1 MAPNE
6 LADISVGSKVEI
18 WWPDDEL
25 WYPAKALRVWRGES
39 GCEVPQALL
48 HFDNERSNKHDC
60 WMSILDHSIRSV
72 TTEANRADRDFGG
85 MLGRLRDDT
94 FVAEEIVDERG
105 EGKHVEFRVR
115 WRHWSADDD
124 TWEPRANIIDKSLIK
139 AWHAK
144 RKAAREAKERAQ
156 REAEEAARA
165 AEEAA
170 KAQRAAWAGDALA
183 HVREK
188 LLAKVRGARRSAPKG
203 KIIVLERF
211 AEWEM
216 KALHELCTRLVPA
229 GHDAS
234 EHVTELKQTVGAKG
248 ASTTVA
254 YEFCVRSHFLA
265 GALVDCESLD
275 PERSQHVIYRT
286 TGHGVAVA
294 LLPSLTFTRRGP
306 RAAPHRARL
315 VAKARWATLTARPDQ
330 RPVWTFPDDVPESHH
345 AQHIGPIARRVD
357 DIAQRS
363 PGLVQDEMA
372 AEAAEAM
379 Q

>member
-1 MAPNE
+1 MALHE
-6 LADISVGSKVEI
+6 LRDIAVGDKVEV
-18 WWPDDEL
+18 WWDKDEL
-25 WYPAKALRVWRGES
+25 WYPAKVLEVWRGDNGSE
-39 GCEVPQALL
+39 EPQLRC
-48 HFDNERSNKHDC
+48 HFVGTKSARDDG
-60 WMSILDHSIRSV
+60 WMSISDHAMRSL
-72 TTEANRADRDFGG
+72 TTEANRAERDFGG
-85 MLGRLRDDT
+85 MRGRLCDDT
-94 FVAEEIVDERG
+94 FVAEKIVDERG
-105 EGKHVEFRVR
+105 EGKDVEFRVR
-115 WRHWSADDD
+115 WRDWAADDD
-124 TWEPRANIIDKSLIK
+124 TWEPRANLLDRSLIK
-139 AWHAK
+139 AWRAEC
-144 RKAAREAKERAQ
+144 KAAREAEKRAQ
-156 REAEEAARA
+156 LEAEEAARA

-254 YEFCVRSHFLA
+254 YEFCVRSHYLA

-315 VAKARWATLTARPDQ
+315 IAKARWATLTARPDQ